1 VSENEYKIYYFY
13 KGIGMCTYNS
23 KVKLIKGLKFKF
35 GIQNKKET
43 KKEKEKYK
51 RKRGNG

>member
-1 VSENEYKIYYFY
+1 MSINGYIIKYI
-13 KGIGMCTYNS
+13 ISMCTSNS

-43 KKEKEKYK
+43 
-51 RKRGNG
+51 